1 MKKLFA
7 LTLCAMAVMGC
18 DDKSTESSQSN
29 QPKQTEVSPV
39 NTEQKTSEIK
49 AVIPEKYIDVPFT
62 KTEKGRVIY
71 NNPLDAFENG
81 SDYNSEDKT
90 LVINAK
96 SPLKVTLKEDTGA
109 ALSVDDVKQLL
120 EHRFILAAYQFF
132 AYTNENEIE
141 ITLEPVKEGNKPYGK
156 EYKAIKGK
164 ITREQALKTLQTF
177 SGMKDFDDYV
187 SFDKDS
193 EWVILGFTPS
203 KKAQKFTSS
212 DYQPQILKSLLTGKI
227 ETPYKMVPQPLNVQ
241 ADLIYSKL
249 IEIGKT
255 LGVSFVKDKSHELN
269 DGNTERTLSLS
280 DISAIHLTVTPDNK
294 IIKVTAQFA
303 FSNSQEY
310 ILQALSVLGVSVLA
324 TPSPD
329 KTFKVAT
336 GMIDKIGKQVSKA
349 KGSIKETQEVDGHKV
364 EMNVHKTLGGLSFF
378 SIEKLEKQPVIFE

>member
-1 MKKLFA
+1 
-7 LTLCAMAVMGC
+7 MAVMGC

-29 QPKQTEVSPV
+29 QPKQTEVSAV

-71 NNPLDAFENG
+71 KNPLDAFENG

-120 EHRFILAAYQFF
+120 EHRFILAVYQFF

-156 EYKAIKGK
+156 GYKAIKGK

-212 DYQPQILKSLLTGKI
+212 DYQSQILNSLLTGKI
-227 ETPYKMVPQPLNVQ
+227 DTPYEIVKLPIDVDFTNIQVKLKK
-241 ADLIYSKL
+241 AFDLSLFQNDSRTLTNGDKEYSTV
-249 IEIGKT
+249 I
-255 LGVSFVKDKSHELN
+255 SDFVKVYAIEKDKN
-269 DGNTERTLSLS
+269 
-280 DISAIHLTVTPDNK
+280 HLVQ
-294 IIKVTAQFA
+294 VAVQFA
-303 FSNSQEY
+303 FVNNADIVMQSTGA
-310 ILQALSVLGVSVLA
+310 IAAAMLA
-324 TPSPD
+324 TPDPNKSFKIVTSMMEAASKKMKKSKNKD
-329 KTFKVAT
+329 KAEEVRL
-336 GMIDKIGKQVSKA
+336 
-349 KGSIKETQEVDGHKV
+349 VDGLTLKLT
-364 EMNVHKTLGGLSFF
+364 VHPNLGGIAFLT
-378 SIEKLEKQPVIFE
+378 IEKLEKRPVKFE

>member
-29 QPKQTEVSPV
+29 QPKQTEVSAV

-71 NNPLDAFENG
+71 KNPLDAFENG

-120 EHRFILAAYQFF
+120 EHRFILAVYQFF

-156 EYKAIKGK
+156 GYKAIKGK

-203 KKAQKFTSS
+203 KKAQNFTSS
-212 DYQPQILKSLLTGKI
+212 DYQSQILNSLLTGKI
-227 ETPYKMVPQPLNVQ
+227 DTPYEIVKLPIDVDFTNIQVKLKK
-241 ADLIYSKL
+241 AFDLSLFQNDSRTLTNGDKEYSTV
-249 IEIGKT
+249 I
-255 LGVSFVKDKSHELN
+255 SDFVKVYAIEKDKN
-269 DGNTERTLSLS
+269 
-280 DISAIHLTVTPDNK
+280 HLVQ
-294 IIKVTAQFA
+294 VAVQFA
-303 FSNSQEY
+303 FVNNADIVMQSTGA
-310 ILQALSVLGVSVLA
+310 IAAAMLA
-324 TPSPD
+324 TPDPNKSFKIVTSMMEAASKKMKKSKNKD
-329 KTFKVAT
+329 KAEEVRL
-336 GMIDKIGKQVSKA
+336 
-349 KGSIKETQEVDGHKV
+349 VDGLTLKLT
-364 EMNVHKTLGGLSFF
+364 VHPNLGGIVFLT
-378 SIEKLEKQPVIFE
+378 IEKLEKRPVKFE

>member
-1 MKKLFA
+1 
-7 LTLCAMAVMGC
+7 MAVMGC

-29 QPKQTEVSPV
+29 QLKQTEVSVP
-39 NTEQKTSEIK
+39 NSEQKTSEIK
-49 AVIPEKYIDVPFT
+49 AVIPEKYIDVPFS

-71 NNPLDAFENG
+71 KNPLDAFENG

-109 ALSVDDVKQLL
+109 TLSVDDVKQLL
-120 EHRFILAAYQFF
+120 EHRFILAVYQFF

-156 EYKAIKGK
+156 GYKAIKGK

-212 DYQPQILKSLLTGKI
+212 DYQSQILNSLLTGKI
-227 ETPYKMVPQPLNVQ
+227 DTPYEIVKLPIDVDFTNIQVKLKK
-241 ADLIYSKL
+241 AFDLSLFQNDSRTLTNGDKEYSTV
-249 IEIGKT
+249 I
-255 LGVSFVKDKSHELN
+255 SDFVKVYAIEKDKN
-269 DGNTERTLSLS
+269 
-280 DISAIHLTVTPDNK
+280 HLVQ
-294 IIKVTAQFA
+294 VAVQFA
-303 FSNSQEY
+303 FVNSADIVMQSTGA
-310 ILQALSVLGVSVLA
+310 IAAAMLA
-324 TPSPD
+324 TPDPNKSFKIVTSMMEAASKKMKKSKNKD
-329 KTFKVAT
+329 KAEEVRL
-336 GMIDKIGKQVSKA
+336 
-349 KGSIKETQEVDGHKV
+349 VDGLTLKLT
-364 EMNVHKTLGGLSFF
+364 VHPNLGGIAFLT
-378 SIEKLEKQPVIFE
+378 IEKLEKRPVIFE

>member
-1 MKKLFA
+1 
-7 LTLCAMAVMGC
+7 MAVMGC

-29 QPKQTEVSPV
+29 QPKQTEVSAV

-71 NNPLDAFENG
+71 KNPLDAFENG

-120 EHRFILAAYQFF
+120 EHRFILAVYQFF

-156 EYKAIKGK
+156 GYKAIKGK

-203 KKAQKFTSS
+203 KKAQNFTSS
-212 DYQPQILKSLLTGKI
+212 DYQSQILNSLLTGKI
-227 ETPYKMVPQPLNVQ
+227 DTPYEIVKLPIDVDFTNIQVKLKK
-241 ADLIYSKL
+241 AFDLSLFQNDSRTLTNGDKEYSTV
-249 IEIGKT
+249 I
-255 LGVSFVKDKSHELN
+255 SDFVKVYAIEKDKN
-269 DGNTERTLSLS
+269 
-280 DISAIHLTVTPDNK
+280 HLVQ
-294 IIKVTAQFA
+294 VAVQFA
-303 FSNSQEY
+303 FVNNADIVMQSTGA
-310 ILQALSVLGVSVLA
+310 IAAAMLA
-324 TPSPD
+324 TPDPNKSFKIVTSMMEAASKKMKKSKNKD
-329 KTFKVAT
+329 KAEEVRL
-336 GMIDKIGKQVSKA
+336 
-349 KGSIKETQEVDGHKV
+349 VDGLTLKLT
-364 EMNVHKTLGGLSFF
+364 VHPNLGGIVFLT
-378 SIEKLEKQPVIFE
+378 IEKLEKRPVKFE

>member
-29 QPKQTEVSPV
+29 QPKQTEVSAV

-71 NNPLDAFENG
+71 KNPLDAFENG

-109 ALSVDDVKQLL
+109 ALPVDDVKQLL
-120 EHRFILAAYQFF
+120 EHRFILAVYQFF

-156 EYKAIKGK
+156 GYKAIKGK

-193 EWVILGFTPS
+193 EWVILGLLLL
-203 KKAQKFTSS
+203 KKHKNSLRVIISHKF
-212 DYQPQILKSLLTGKI
+212 
-227 ETPYKMVPQPLNVQ
+227 
-241 ADLIYSKL
+241 
-249 IEIGKT
+249 
-255 LGVSFVKDKSHELN
+255 
-269 DGNTERTLSLS
+269 
-280 DISAIHLTVTPDNK
+280 
-294 IIKVTAQFA
+294 
-303 FSNSQEY
+303 
-310 ILQALSVLGVSVLA
+310 
-324 TPSPD
+324 
-329 KTFKVAT
+329 
-336 GMIDKIGKQVSKA
+336 
-349 KGSIKETQEVDGHKV
+349 
-364 EMNVHKTLGGLSFF
+364 
-378 SIEKLEKQPVIFE
+378 

>member
-1 MKKLFA
+1 MKKIFA

-29 QPKQTEVSPV
+29 QPKQTEVSAV

-71 NNPLDAFENG
+71 KNPLDAFENG

-120 EHRFILAAYQFF
+120 EHRFILAVYQFF

-156 EYKAIKGK
+156 GYKAIKGK

-212 DYQPQILKSLLTGKI
+212 DYQSQILNSLLTGKI
-227 ETPYKMVPQPLNVQ
+227 DTPYEIVKLPIDVDFTNIQVKLKK
-241 ADLIYSKL
+241 AFDLSLFQNDSRTLTNGDKEYSTV
-249 IEIGKT
+249 I
-255 LGVSFVKDKSHELN
+255 SDFVKVYAIEKDKN
-269 DGNTERTLSLS
+269 
-280 DISAIHLTVTPDNK
+280 HLVQ
-294 IIKVTAQFA
+294 VAVQFA
-303 FSNSQEY
+303 FVNNADIVMQSTGA
-310 ILQALSVLGVSVLA
+310 IAAAMLA
-324 TPSPD
+324 TPDPNKSFKIVTSMMEAASKKMKKSKNKD
-329 KTFKVAT
+329 KAEEVRL
-336 GMIDKIGKQVSKA
+336 
-349 KGSIKETQEVDGHKV
+349 VDGLTLKLT
-364 EMNVHKTLGGLSFF
+364 VHPNLGGIAFLT
-378 SIEKLEKQPVIFE
+378 IEKLEKRPVKFE

>member
-29 QPKQTEVSPV
+29 QLKQTEVSVP
-39 NTEQKTSEIK
+39 NSEQKTSEIK
-49 AVIPEKYIDVPFT
+49 AVIPEKYIDVPFS

-71 NNPLDAFENG
+71 KNPLDAFENG

-109 ALSVDDVKQLL
+109 TLSVDDVKQLL
-120 EHRFILAAYQFF
+120 EHRFILAVYQFF

-156 EYKAIKGK
+156 GYKAIKGK

-212 DYQPQILKSLLTGKI
+212 DYQSQILNSLLTGKI
-227 ETPYKMVPQPLNVQ
+227 DTPYEIVKLPIDVDFTNIQVKLKK
-241 ADLIYSKL
+241 AFDLSLFQNDSRTLTNGDKEYSTV
-249 IEIGKT
+249 I
-255 LGVSFVKDKSHELN
+255 SDFVKVYAIEKDKN
-269 DGNTERTLSLS
+269 
-280 DISAIHLTVTPDNK
+280 HLVQ
-294 IIKVTAQFA
+294 VAVQFA
-303 FSNSQEY
+303 FVNSADIVMQSTGA
-310 ILQALSVLGVSVLA
+310 IAAAMLA
-324 TPSPD
+324 TPDPNKSFKIVTSMMEAASKKMKKSKNKD
-329 KTFKVAT
+329 KAEEVRL
-336 GMIDKIGKQVSKA
+336 
-349 KGSIKETQEVDGHKV
+349 VDGLTLKLT
-364 EMNVHKTLGGLSFF
+364 VHPNLGGIAFLT
-378 SIEKLEKQPVIFE
+378 IEKLEKRPVIFE

>member
-1 MKKLFA
+1 MKKLVA

-29 QPKQTEVSPV
+29 QPKQTEVSAV

-71 NNPLDAFENG
+71 KNPLDAFENG

-96 SPLKVTLKEDTGA
+96 SPLKVTLKEDIGA

-120 EHRFILAAYQFF
+120 EHRFILAVYQFF

-156 EYKAIKGK
+156 GYKAIKGK

-212 DYQPQILKSLLTGKI
+212 DYQSQILNSLLTGKI
-227 ETPYKMVPQPLNVQ
+227 DTPYEIVKLPIDVDFTNIQVKLKK
-241 ADLIYSKL
+241 AFDLSLFQNDSRTLTNGDKEYSTV
-249 IEIGKT
+249 I
-255 LGVSFVKDKSHELN
+255 SDFVKVYAIEKDKN
-269 DGNTERTLSLS
+269 
-280 DISAIHLTVTPDNK
+280 HLVQ
-294 IIKVTAQFA
+294 VAVQFA
-303 FSNSQEY
+303 FVNSADIVMQSTGA
-310 ILQALSVLGVSVLA
+310 IAAAMLA
-324 TPSPD
+324 TPDPNKSFKIVTSMMEAASKKMKKSKNKD
-329 KTFKVAT
+329 KAEEVRL
-336 GMIDKIGKQVSKA
+336 
-349 KGSIKETQEVDGHKV
+349 VDGLTLKLT
-364 EMNVHKTLGGLSFF
+364 VHPNLGGIAFLT
-378 SIEKLEKQPVIFE
+378 IEKLEKRPVIFE

>member
-1 MKKLFA
+1 
-7 LTLCAMAVMGC
+7 MAVMGC

-29 QPKQTEVSPV
+29 QPKQTEVSAV

-71 NNPLDAFENG
+71 KNPLDAFENG

-120 EHRFILAAYQFF
+120 EHRFILAVYQFF

-156 EYKAIKGK
+156 GYKAIKGK

-203 KKAQKFTSS
+203 KKAQNFTSS
-212 DYQPQILKSLLTGKI
+212 DYQSQILNSLLTGKI
-227 ETPYKMVPQPLNVQ
+227 DTPYEIVKLPIDVDFTNIQVKLKK
-241 ADLIYSKL
+241 AFDLSLFQNDSRTLTNGDKEYSTV
-249 IEIGKT
+249 I
-255 LGVSFVKDKSHELN
+255 SDFVKVYAIEKDKN
-269 DGNTERTLSLS
+269 
-280 DISAIHLTVTPDNK
+280 HLVQ
-294 IIKVTAQFA
+294 VAVQFA
-303 FSNSQEY
+303 FVNNADIVMQSTGA
-310 ILQALSVLGVSVLA
+310 IAAAMLA
-324 TPSPD
+324 TPDPNKSFKIVTSMMEAASKKMKKSKNKD
-329 KTFKVAT
+329 KAEEVRL
-336 GMIDKIGKQVSKA
+336 
-349 KGSIKETQEVDGHKV
+349 VDGLTLKLT
-364 EMNVHKTLGGLSFF
+364 VHPNLGGIAFLT
-378 SIEKLEKQPVIFE
+378 IEKLEKRPVKFE

>member
-29 QPKQTEVSPV
+29 QLKQTEVSVP
-39 NTEQKTSEIK
+39 NSEQKTSEIK
-49 AVIPEKYIDVPFT
+49 AVIPEKYIDVPFS

-71 NNPLDAFENG
+71 KNPLDAFENG

-96 SPLKVTLKEDTGA
+96 SPLKVTLKEDIGA

-120 EHRFILAAYQFF
+120 EHRFILAVYQFF

-156 EYKAIKGK
+156 GYKAIKGK

-212 DYQPQILKSLLTGKI
+212 DYQSQILNSLLTGKI
-227 ETPYKMVPQPLNVQ
+227 DTPYEIVKLPINVDFTNIQ
-241 ADLIYSKL
+241 VKLKKAFDLSLFQNDSRTLTNGDKEYSTV
-249 IEIGKT
+249 I
-255 LGVSFVKDKSHELN
+255 SDFVKVYAIEKDKN
-269 DGNTERTLSLS
+269 
-280 DISAIHLTVTPDNK
+280 HLVQ
-294 IIKVTAQFA
+294 VAVQFA
-303 FSNSQEY
+303 FVNNADIVMQSTGA
-310 ILQALSVLGVSVLA
+310 IAAAMLA
-324 TPSPD
+324 TPDPNKSFKIVTSMMEAASKKMKKSKNKD
-329 KTFKVAT
+329 KAEEVRL
-336 GMIDKIGKQVSKA
+336 
-349 KGSIKETQEVDGHKV
+349 VDGLTLKLT
-364 EMNVHKTLGGLSFF
+364 VHPNLGGIAFLT
-378 SIEKLEKQPVIFE
+378 IEKLEKRPVIFE

>member
-1 MKKLFA
+1 
-7 LTLCAMAVMGC
+7 MAVMGC

-29 QPKQTEVSPV
+29 QPKQTEVSAV

-71 NNPLDAFENG
+71 KNPLDAFENG

-96 SPLKVTLKEDTGA
+96 SPLKVTLKEDIGA

-120 EHRFILAAYQFF
+120 EHRFILAVYQFF

-156 EYKAIKGK
+156 GYKAIKGK

-212 DYQPQILKSLLTGKI
+212 DYQSQILNSLLTGKI
-227 ETPYKMVPQPLNVQ
+227 DTPYEIVKLPIDVDFTNIQVKLKK
-241 ADLIYSKL
+241 AFDLSLFQNDSRTLTNGDKEYSTV
-249 IEIGKT
+249 I
-255 LGVSFVKDKSHELN
+255 SDFVKVYAIEKDKN
-269 DGNTERTLSLS
+269 
-280 DISAIHLTVTPDNK
+280 HLVQ
-294 IIKVTAQFA
+294 VAVQFA
-303 FSNSQEY
+303 FVNNADIVMQSTGA
-310 ILQALSVLGVSVLA
+310 IAAAMLA
-324 TPSPD
+324 TPDPNKSFKIVTSMMEAASKKIKKSKNKD
-329 KTFKVAT
+329 KAEEVRL
-336 GMIDKIGKQVSKA
+336 
-349 KGSIKETQEVDGHKV
+349 VDGLTLKLT
-364 EMNVHKTLGGLSFF
+364 VHPNLGGIAFLT
-378 SIEKLEKQPVIFE
+378 IEKLEKRPVKFE

>member
-1 MKKLFA
+1 
-7 LTLCAMAVMGC
+7 MAVMGC
-18 DDKSTESSQSN
+18 DDKSTELSQSN
-29 QPKQTEVSPV
+29 QPKQTEVSAV

-71 NNPLDAFENG
+71 KNPLDAFENG

-90 LVINAK
+90 LVINTK
-96 SPLKVTLKEDTGA
+96 SPLKVTLKEDIGA

-120 EHRFILAAYQFF
+120 EHRFILAVYQFF

-156 EYKAIKGK
+156 GYKAIKGK

-212 DYQPQILKSLLTGKI
+212 DYQSQILNSLLTGKI
-227 ETPYKMVPQPLNVQ
+227 DTPYEIVKLPIDVDFTNIQVKLKK
-241 ADLIYSKL
+241 AFDLSLFQNDSRTLTNGDKEYSTV
-249 IEIGKT
+249 I
-255 LGVSFVKDKSHELN
+255 SDFVKVYAIEKDKN
-269 DGNTERTLSLS
+269 
-280 DISAIHLTVTPDNK
+280 HLVQ
-294 IIKVTAQFA
+294 VAVQFA
-303 FSNSQEY
+303 FVNNADIVMQSTGA
-310 ILQALSVLGVSVLA
+310 IAAAMLA
-324 TPSPD
+324 TPDPNKSFKIVTSMMEAASKKMKKSKNKD
-329 KTFKVAT
+329 KVEE
-336 GMIDKIGKQVSKA
+336 VRL
-349 KGSIKETQEVDGHKV
+349 VDGLTLKLT
-364 EMNVHKTLGGLSFF
+364 VHPNLGGIAFLT
-378 SIEKLEKQPVIFE
+378 IEKLEKRPVKFE

>member
-1 MKKLFA
+1 
-7 LTLCAMAVMGC
+7 MAVVGC

-29 QPKQTEVSPV
+29 QLKQTEVSVP
-39 NTEQKTSEIK
+39 NSEQKTSEIK
-49 AVIPEKYIDVPFT
+49 AVIPEKYIDVPFS

-71 NNPLDAFENG
+71 KNPLDAFENG

-96 SPLKVTLKEDTGA
+96 SPLKVTLKEDIGA

-120 EHRFILAAYQFF
+120 EHRFILAVYQFF

-156 EYKAIKGK
+156 GYKAIKGK

-212 DYQPQILKSLLTGKI
+212 DYQSQILNSLLTGKI
-227 ETPYKMVPQPLNVQ
+227 DTPYEIVKLPIDVDFTNIQVKLKK
-241 ADLIYSKL
+241 AFDLSLFQNDSRTLTNGDKEYSTV
-249 IEIGKT
+249 I
-255 LGVSFVKDKSHELN
+255 SDFVKVYAIEKDKN
-269 DGNTERTLSLS
+269 
-280 DISAIHLTVTPDNK
+280 HLVQ
-294 IIKVTAQFA
+294 VAVQFA
-303 FSNSQEY
+303 FVNNADIVMQSTGA
-310 ILQALSVLGVSVLA
+310 IAAAMLA
-324 TPSPD
+324 TPDPNKSFKIVTSMMEAASKKMKKSKNKD
-329 KTFKVAT
+329 KAEEVRL
-336 GMIDKIGKQVSKA
+336 
-349 KGSIKETQEVDGHKV
+349 VDGLTLKLT
-364 EMNVHKTLGGLSFF
+364 VHPNLGGIAFLT
-378 SIEKLEKQPVIFE
+378 IEKLEKRPVKFE

>member
-1 MKKLFA
+1 MKKLVA

-29 QPKQTEVSPV
+29 QPKQTEVSAV

-71 NNPLDAFENG
+71 KNPLDAFENG

-96 SPLKVTLKEDTGA
+96 SPLKVTLKEDIGA

-120 EHRFILAAYQFF
+120 EHRFILAVYQFF

-156 EYKAIKGK
+156 GYKAIKGK

-212 DYQPQILKSLLTGKI
+212 DYQSQILNSLLTGKI
-227 ETPYKMVPQPLNVQ
+227 DTPYEIVKLPIDVDFTNIQVKLKK
-241 ADLIYSKL
+241 AFDLSLFQNDSRTLTNGDKEYSTV
-249 IEIGKT
+249 I
-255 LGVSFVKDKSHELN
+255 SDFVKVYAIEKDKN
-269 DGNTERTLSLS
+269 
-280 DISAIHLTVTPDNK
+280 HLVQ
-294 IIKVTAQFA
+294 VAVQFA
-303 FSNSQEY
+303 FVNNADIVMQSTGA
-310 ILQALSVLGVSVLA
+310 IAAAMLA
-324 TPSPD
+324 TPDPNKSFKIVTSMMEAASKKIKKSKNKD
-329 KTFKVAT
+329 KAEEVRL
-336 GMIDKIGKQVSKA
+336 
-349 KGSIKETQEVDGHKV
+349 VDGLTLKLT
-364 EMNVHKTLGGLSFF
+364 VHPNLGGIAFLT
-378 SIEKLEKQPVIFE
+378 IEKLEKRPVKFE

>member
-29 QPKQTEVSPV
+29 QPKQTEVSAV

-71 NNPLDAFENG
+71 KNPLDAFENG

-120 EHRFILAAYQFF
+120 EHRFILAVYQFF

-156 EYKAIKGK
+156 GYKAIKGK

-203 KKAQKFTSS
+203 KKAQNFTSS
-212 DYQPQILKSLLTGKI
+212 DYQSQILNSLLTGKI
-227 ETPYKMVPQPLNVQ
+227 DTPYEIVKLPIDVDFTNIQVKLKK
-241 ADLIYSKL
+241 AFDLSL
-249 IEIGKT
+249 FQNDSRT
-255 LGVSFVKDKSHELN
+255 LTNGDKEYPTVISDFVKVYAIEKDKN
-269 DGNTERTLSLS
+269 
-280 DISAIHLTVTPDNK
+280 HLVQ
-294 IIKVTAQFA
+294 VAVQFA
-303 FSNSQEY
+303 FVNNADIVMQSTGA
-310 ILQALSVLGVSVLA
+310 IAAAMLA
-324 TPSPD
+324 TPDPNKSFKIVTSMMEAASKKMKKSKNKD
-329 KTFKVAT
+329 KAEEVRL
-336 GMIDKIGKQVSKA
+336 
-349 KGSIKETQEVDGHKV
+349 VDGLTLKLT
-364 EMNVHKTLGGLSFF
+364 VHPNLGGIAFLT
-378 SIEKLEKQPVIFE
+378 IEKLEKRPVKFE

>member
-7 LTLCAMAVMGC
+7 LTLCAMAVVGC
-18 DDKSTESSQSN
+18 NDKSTESSQSN
-29 QPKQTEVSPV
+29 QPKQTEVSAV

-49 AVIPEKYIDVPFT
+49 AVIPEKYIDVPFS

-71 NNPLDAFENG
+71 KNPLDAFENG

-96 SPLKVTLKEDTGA
+96 SPLKVTLKEDIGA

-120 EHRFILAAYQFF
+120 EHRFILAVYQFF

-156 EYKAIKGK
+156 GYKAIKGK

-212 DYQPQILKSLLTGKI
+212 DYQSQILNSLLTGKI
-227 ETPYKMVPQPLNVQ
+227 DTPYEIVKLPIDVDFTNIQVKLKK
-241 ADLIYSKL
+241 AFDLSLFQNDSRTLTNGDKEYSTV
-249 IEIGKT
+249 I
-255 LGVSFVKDKSHELN
+255 SDFVKVYAIEKDKN
-269 DGNTERTLSLS
+269 
-280 DISAIHLTVTPDNK
+280 HLVQ
-294 IIKVTAQFA
+294 VAVQFA
-303 FSNSQEY
+303 FVNNADIVMQSTGA
-310 ILQALSVLGVSVLA
+310 IAAAMLA
-324 TPSPD
+324 TPDPNKSFKIVTSMMEAASKKIKKSKNKD
-329 KTFKVAT
+329 KAEEVRLVDGLTLKLTVHPNL
-336 GMIDKIGKQVSKA
+336 
-349 KGSIKETQEVDGHKV
+349 GSIAFLT
-364 EMNVHKTLGGLSFF
+364 
-378 SIEKLEKQPVIFE
+378 IEKLEKRPVKFE

>member
-18 DDKSTESSQSN
+18 DDKSTELSQSN
-29 QPKQTEVSPV
+29 QPKQTEVSAV

-71 NNPLDAFENG
+71 KNPLDAFENG

-90 LVINAK
+90 LVINTK
-96 SPLKVTLKEDTGA
+96 SPLKVTLKEDIGA

-120 EHRFILAAYQFF
+120 EHRFILAVYQFF

-156 EYKAIKGK
+156 GYKAIKGK

-212 DYQPQILKSLLTGKI
+212 DYQSQILNSLLTGKI
-227 ETPYKMVPQPLNVQ
+227 DTPYEIVKLPIDVDFTNIQVKLKK
-241 ADLIYSKL
+241 AFDLSLFQNDSRTLTNGDKEYSTV
-249 IEIGKT
+249 I
-255 LGVSFVKDKSHELN
+255 SDFVKVYAIEKDKN
-269 DGNTERTLSLS
+269 
-280 DISAIHLTVTPDNK
+280 HLVQ
-294 IIKVTAQFA
+294 VAVQFA
-303 FSNSQEY
+303 FVNNADIVMQSTGA
-310 ILQALSVLGVSVLA
+310 IAAAMLA
-324 TPSPD
+324 TPDPNKSFKIVTSMMEAASKKMKKSKNKD
-329 KTFKVAT
+329 KVEE
-336 GMIDKIGKQVSKA
+336 VRL
-349 KGSIKETQEVDGHKV
+349 VDGLTLKLT
-364 EMNVHKTLGGLSFF
+364 VHPNLGGIAFLT
-378 SIEKLEKQPVIFE
+378 IEKLEKRPVKFE

>member
-1 MKKLFA
+1 
-7 LTLCAMAVMGC
+7 MAVVGC

-29 QPKQTEVSPV
+29 QPKQTEVSAV

-71 NNPLDAFENG
+71 KNPLDAFENG

-120 EHRFILAAYQFF
+120 EHRFILAVYQFF

-156 EYKAIKGK
+156 GYKAIKGK

-212 DYQPQILKSLLTGKI
+212 DYQSQILNSLLTGKI
-227 ETPYKMVPQPLNVQ
+227 DTPYEIVKLPIDVDFTNIQVKLKK
-241 ADLIYSKL
+241 AFDLSLFQNDSRTLTNGDKEYSTV
-249 IEIGKT
+249 I
-255 LGVSFVKDKSHELN
+255 SDFVKVYAIEKDKN
-269 DGNTERTLSLS
+269 
-280 DISAIHLTVTPDNK
+280 HLVQ
-294 IIKVTAQFA
+294 VAVQFA
-303 FSNSQEY
+303 FVNNADIVMQSTGA
-310 ILQALSVLGVSVLA
+310 IAAAMLA
-324 TPSPD
+324 TPDPNKSFKIVTSMMEAASKKMKKSKNKD
-329 KTFKVAT
+329 KAEEVRL
-336 GMIDKIGKQVSKA
+336 
-349 KGSIKETQEVDGHKV
+349 VDGLTLKLT
-364 EMNVHKTLGGLSFF
+364 VHPNLGGIAFLT
-378 SIEKLEKQPVIFE
+378 IEKLEKRPVKFE

>member
-29 QPKQTEVSPV
+29 QPKQTEVSAV

-71 NNPLDAFENG
+71 KNPLDAFENG

-120 EHRFILAAYQFF
+120 EHRFILAVYQFF

-156 EYKAIKGK
+156 GYKAIKGK

-203 KKAQKFTSS
+203 KKAQNFTSS
-212 DYQPQILKSLLTGKI
+212 DYQSQILNSLLTGKI
-227 ETPYKMVPQPLNVQ
+227 DTPYEIVKLPIDVDFTNIQVKLKK
-241 ADLIYSKL
+241 AFDLSLFQNDSRTLTNGDKEYSTV
-249 IEIGKT
+249 I
-255 LGVSFVKDKSHELN
+255 SDFVKVYAIEKDKN
-269 DGNTERTLSLS
+269 
-280 DISAIHLTVTPDNK
+280 HLVQ
-294 IIKVTAQFA
+294 VAVQFA
-303 FSNSQEY
+303 FVNNADIVMQSTGA
-310 ILQALSVLGVSVLA
+310 IAAAMLA
-324 TPSPD
+324 TPDPNKSFKIVTSMMEAASKKMKKSKNKD
-329 KTFKVAT
+329 KAEEVRL
-336 GMIDKIGKQVSKA
+336 
-349 KGSIKETQEVDGHKV
+349 VDGLTLKLT
-364 EMNVHKTLGGLSFF
+364 VHPNLGGIAFLT
-378 SIEKLEKQPVIFE
+378 IEKLEKRPVKFE

>member
-7 LTLCAMAVMGC
+7 LTLCAMAVVGC

-29 QPKQTEVSPV
+29 QPKQTEVSAV

-71 NNPLDAFENG
+71 KNPLDAFENG

-120 EHRFILAAYQFF
+120 EHRFILAVYQFF

-156 EYKAIKGK
+156 GYKAIKGK

-212 DYQPQILKSLLTGKI
+212 DYQSQILNSLLTGKI
-227 ETPYKMVPQPLNVQ
+227 DTPYEIVKLPIDVDFTNIQVKLKK
-241 ADLIYSKL
+241 AFDLSLFQNDSRTLTNGDKEYSTV
-249 IEIGKT
+249 I
-255 LGVSFVKDKSHELN
+255 SDFVKVYAIEKDKN
-269 DGNTERTLSLS
+269 
-280 DISAIHLTVTPDNK
+280 HLVQ
-294 IIKVTAQFA
+294 VAVQFA
-303 FSNSQEY
+303 FVNNADIVMQSTGA
-310 ILQALSVLGVSVLA
+310 IAAAMLA
-324 TPSPD
+324 TPDPNKSFKIVTSMMEAASKKMKKSKNKD
-329 KTFKVAT
+329 KAEEVRL
-336 GMIDKIGKQVSKA
+336 
-349 KGSIKETQEVDGHKV
+349 VDGLTLKLT
-364 EMNVHKTLGGLSFF
+364 VHPNLGGIAFLT
-378 SIEKLEKQPVIFE
+378 IEKLEKRPVKFE

>member
-1 MKKLFA
+1 
-7 LTLCAMAVMGC
+7 MAVVGC

-29 QPKQTEVSPV
+29 QPKQTEVSAV

-71 NNPLDAFENG
+71 KNPLDAFENG

-120 EHRFILAAYQFF
+120 EHRFILAVYQFF

-156 EYKAIKGK
+156 GYKAIKGK

-203 KKAQKFTSS
+203 KKAQNFTSS
-212 DYQPQILKSLLTGKI
+212 DYQSQILNSLLTGKI
-227 ETPYKMVPQPLNVQ
+227 DTHYEIVKLPIDVDFTNIQVKLKK
-241 ADLIYSKL
+241 AFDLSLFQNDSRTLTNGDKEYSTV
-249 IEIGKT
+249 I
-255 LGVSFVKDKSHELN
+255 SDFVKVYAIEKDKN
-269 DGNTERTLSLS
+269 
-280 DISAIHLTVTPDNK
+280 HLVQ
-294 IIKVTAQFA
+294 VAVQFA
-303 FSNSQEY
+303 FVNNADIVMQSTGA
-310 ILQALSVLGVSVLA
+310 IAAAMLA
-324 TPSPD
+324 TPDPNKSFKIVTSMMEAASKKMKKSKNKD
-329 KTFKVAT
+329 KAEEVRL
-336 GMIDKIGKQVSKA
+336 
-349 KGSIKETQEVDGHKV
+349 VDGLTLKLT
-364 EMNVHKTLGGLSFF
+364 VHPNLGGIAFLT
-378 SIEKLEKQPVIFE
+378 IEKLEKRPVKFE